1 MASHQ
6 RNRRK
11 LKLSL
16 TESRTRSDVEEQ
28 AQEEHVN
35 EASDN
40 HEHEAYFSANF
51 KSVCSAVLSEDS
63 PERHVFSDGE
73 ASTVQQFMDLPSK

>member
-16 TESRTRSDVEEQ
+16 TESRTVEEQ

-35 EASDN
+35 ESSDN